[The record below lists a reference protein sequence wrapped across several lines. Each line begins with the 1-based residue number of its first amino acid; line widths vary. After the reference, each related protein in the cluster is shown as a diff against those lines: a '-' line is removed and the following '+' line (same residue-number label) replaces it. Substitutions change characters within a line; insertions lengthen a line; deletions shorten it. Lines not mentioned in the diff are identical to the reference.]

1 MQWSDEQV
9 DDFYSVVGGRIKEI
23 RTRSRMTQNELA
35 RHLGLTRSSV
45 ANIEAGRQRV
55 QLHWLAQIAV
65 MLDADIKDLVE
76 LPERER
82 ESLDMPDTEKLPD
95 STAEFVAI
103 AMRRAGGG

>member
-9 DDFYSVVGGRIKEI
+9 DDFYAVVGGRIKEV
-23 RTRSRMTQNELA
+23 RTRSRLTQNELA
-35 RHLGLTRSSV
+35 SRLGLTRSSV

-65 MLDADIKDLVE
+65 MLDVGMNDLVE
-76 LPERER
+76 LPERGR
-82 ESLDMPDTEKLPD
+82 ENLGVPDTGGLPD
-95 STAEFVAI
+95 STAEFLAI